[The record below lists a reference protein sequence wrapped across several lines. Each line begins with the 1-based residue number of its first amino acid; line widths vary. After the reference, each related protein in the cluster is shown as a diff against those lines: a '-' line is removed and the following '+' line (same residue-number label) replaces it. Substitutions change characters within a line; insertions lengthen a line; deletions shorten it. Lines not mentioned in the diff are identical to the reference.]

1 MENKRASGARRSA
14 PGETKRPHPR
24 SPDSLQERGAAQ
36 LLPSPQAVQDE
47 ARRRSPSSGSPGTVW
62 AHWEMQVPGGS
73 PGPAASPPGAVP
85 HRGAKVQ
92 EKKLLKRWGT
102 LRGASHPAAVR
113 GSALGWRRCGRF
125 GFGRWGARRRE
136 EITAGGPPGK
146 ERQRAGRWAGLITG
160 ACCGRGSEL
169 PWGGRAGH
177 AAIATAPWLFSWQ
190 ERGRARCLH
199 PEPGVEPPP
208 PAALPR
214 ANSIKEAEVA
224 RLIFL
229 SRVFFFFF

>member
-14 PGETKRPHPR
+14 SGETKRPHPR

-36 LLPSPQAVQDE
+36 LLRSPQAVQDE
-47 ARRRSPSSGSPGTVW
+47 ARRRSPSSGSPGPVW

-73 PGPAASPPGAVP
+73 PGPAASPPGAIP

-92 EKKLLKRWGT
+92 EKKLLKRWGNFAGGFPPRCGAWLGPGMAPMRPLWFWALGCAASGGDNSRRPPGEGEAAGRALGRADNGRV
-102 LRGASHPAAVR
+102 LRPGLGA
-113 GSALGWRRCGRF
+113 ALGWPSRARCHCH
-125 GFGRWGARRRE
+125 
-136 EITAGGPPGK
+136 GPLALLVA
-146 ERQRAGRWAGLITG
+146 EW
-160 ACCGRGSEL
+160 
-169 PWGGRAGH
+169 
-177 AAIATAPWLFSWQ
+177 
-190 ERGRARCLH
+190 GRARCLH

-229 SRVFFFFF
+229 SRVIFFF